1 MPKEYPAE
9 FKAKI
14 IKRYQKGESIQSLS
28 QELHI
33 AQSTIYDWRKEYC
46 SIKTANRTYTPKE
59 FDILQGGWKSWSM
72 NWRSFGSRG
81 TYQMCPYRKSWSS
94 WKAST
99 KSQTTRI
106 VSTSSVK
113 RWMLPAEPSTTT
125 SSAEPTAA
133 SAIKSRRGLCG
144 WYSRFLM
151 TVPSD
156 SAPKNSHRSD
166 RKRHPGQHQTHRG
179 DHARA

>member
-1 MPKEYPAE
+1 MRLCQKNIPLNSRPRLSSDTKRENP
-9 FKAKI
+9 FNRSVRNCISRKAHSTTGEENTVPSKQQI
-14 IKRYQKGESIQSLS
+14 VPTRQKS
-28 QELHI
+28 
-33 AQSTIYDWRKEYC
+33 ST
-46 SIKTANRTYTPKE
+46 P
-59 FDILQGGWKSWSM
+59 FQGGWKSWSM
-72 NWRSFGSRG
+72 NWRSFGLLG
-81 TYQMCPYRKSWSS
+81 TYQMCPCRKSWSS

-99 KSQTTRI
+99 KSRAIRI

-144 WYSRFLM
+144 WYSRSLM

-156 SAPKNSHRSD
+156 SAPKKFASL
-166 RKRHPGQHQTHRG
+166 
-179 DHARA
+179 

>member
-1 MPKEYPAE
+1 MRLCQKNIPLNSRPRLSSDTKRENP
-9 FKAKI
+9 FNRSVRNCISRKAHSTTGEENTVPSKQQI
-14 IKRYQKGESIQSLS
+14 VPTRQKSL
-28 QELHI
+28 
-33 AQSTIYDWRKEYC
+33 
-46 SIKTANRTYTPKE
+46 TP
-59 FDILQGGWKSWSM
+59 FQGGWKSWSM
-72 NWRSFGSRG
+72 NWRSFGSLG
-81 TYQMCPYRKSWSS
+81 TYQMCPCRKSWSS

-156 SAPKNSHRSD
+156 SVPKKFASL
-166 RKRHPGQHQTHRG
+166 
-179 DHARA
+179 